1 MSDIADPTAPTAP
14 PVAPHSAWR
23 TEALETVR
31 LAVPM
36 AATQLGQIAMMTTDL
51 ALLGRLGETV
61 VAGAALGHTVLFML
75 FALGLGIA
83 SAVAPLAAQ
92 AFGAREPRL
101 VRRALRV
108 GLQASVIVALPL
120 MPLLVIYGADLLRLL
135 GQPAEVSQ
143 VAGRYLAGLAWTLL
157 PAWAFMCARSFM
169 GSVGRPEPALWI
181 TLAAIP
187 LNGLLAYSL
196 INGAFGAPRL
206 DILGAGIATA
216 LVNIAMLVAAI
227 VVAVTQ
233 RPYRKYAILGHWW
246 RYDVALMRRLVAIGL
261 PISAAFA
268 LEIGLFSA
276 AALLAG
282 WIGTTALA
290 AHQIALQAVGAIF
303 MIPFGISMAATVR
316 VGHAV
321 GRGEHAAAARAGW
334 TALAIAGAIAL
345 VMTLLIAL
353 FRDVIP
359 GVFLGAR
366 TPANAAS
373 FDLASALMLI
383 AATFVLAD
391 AIQTVALGTLRGYAD
406 TQVPFLIA
414 IVSFWPVGFAASYVL
429 AFPMALGAHGIWIG
443 LSLGVICYA
452 VLLVARFAV
461 FARRPL
467 PVIAV
472 AA

>member
-1 MSDIADPTAPTAP
+1 MNDSIGTTAAP
-14 PVAPHSAWR
+14 APRGAQAALWR
-23 TEALETVR
+23 AEALETVR

-51 ALLGRLGETV
+51 ALLGRLGDTV

-101 VRRALRV
+101 VRRSLRI
-108 GLQASVIVALPL
+108 GMQASVLVALPL
-120 MPLLVIYGADLLRLL
+120 MPLLVVFGADLLRLL
-135 GQPAEVSQ
+135 GQPAEVSE

-157 PAWAFMCARSFM
+157 PTWAFMSVRSFM
-169 GSVGRPEPALWI
+169 GAVGRPEPALWI

-187 LNGLLAYSL
+187 LNAVLAYAL

-206 DILGAGIATA
+206 DILGAGIATT
-216 LVNIAMLVAAI
+216 LVNVAMLIAAV

-233 RPYRKYAILGHWW
+233 RPYRKYAILGRWW
-246 RYDVALMRRLVAIGL
+246 RFDGALMRRLLVIGL

-334 TALAIAGAIAL
+334 TALVIAGAIAL
-345 VMTLLIAL
+345 VLTVLIAL

-366 TPANAAS
+366 SPANMAS
-373 FDLASALMLI
+373 FDLGSALMLI

-414 IVSFWPVGFAASYVL
+414 VVSFWPVGFAASYVL
-429 AFPMALGAHGIWIG
+429 AFNMALGVHGIWIG

-467 PVIAV
+467 PAIA
-472 AA
+472 AAS